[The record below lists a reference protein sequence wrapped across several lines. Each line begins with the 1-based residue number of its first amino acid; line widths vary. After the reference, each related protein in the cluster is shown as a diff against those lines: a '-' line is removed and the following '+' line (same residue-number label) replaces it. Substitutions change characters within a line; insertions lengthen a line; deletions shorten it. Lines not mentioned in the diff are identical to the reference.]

1 MALVLFDIETTGL
14 SRHFDQIVQF
24 GAVRV
29 NDDLEVEEHFETACR
44 LQPHIVPAPSALQVT
59 GCSYAELTSL
69 SRQSHFEMISEIH
82 RRFTGWSPSAF
93 IGYNSIRFDE
103 EFLRHAFYQCLL
115 DPYVTSIGNA
125 RGDVL
130 KLVRAVSKLRPDVLP
145 AAYGAD
151 GQRSMKLHDVAIA
164 CGFKS
169 IGAHEAMADVEAM
182 LWLVKII
189 AHGAPEIWSS
199 FMRFSTKA
207 AAQEFLQEEDAF
219 VSFEA
224 ETAGQGFRLLT
235 AFGQHSKQSAL
246 RYCLDLTFSI
256 EAIRG
261 TSDHELVELF
271 KQRKGPLSRVKANAS
286 PLLFP
291 LYDVRDSTFPEAVE
305 EDILKLAR
313 DIRADEDFVRR
324 LNTAAFAAEPVY
336 EVSPHVEQQL
346 YDRYISDTDKAL
358 MQEFHARP
366 WDLRPDVV
374 ARLSDDRLRRLG
386 QRAIYFEM
394 PHLLPER
401 TRTKLDK
408 AVQDRWTSDATALW
422 MTASRALMD
431 MEAISD
437 RFAHPNLVE
446 YAEVLARSI

>member
-1 MALVLFDIETTGL
+1 MALVLYDTETTGL
-14 SRHFDQIVQF
+14 SRQFDQIVEF
-24 GAVRV
+24 AAIRV
-29 NDDLEVEEHFETACR
+29 NDDLEVEERFETACR
-44 LQPHIVPAPSALQVT
+44 LQPHIVPMPSALHLN
-59 GCSYAELTSL
+59 GGRYSELTSP
-69 SRQSHFEMISEIH
+69 SRRSHFEMICDIH
-82 RRFTGWSPSAF
+82 HRFSGWSPAAF

-115 DPYVTSIGNA
+115 EPYVTSIGNA

-145 AAYGAD
+145 AVYGAD

-169 IGAHEAMADVEAM
+169 NGAHEAMADVEAM
-182 LWLVKII
+182 LWVVKAI

-207 AAQEFLQEEDAF
+207 AAQEFLQEEDVF

-224 ETAGQGFRLLT
+224 DTAGQGFRLLT
-235 AFGQHSKQSAL
+235 AFGQHPAQSAR
-246 RYCLDLTFSI
+246 RYCLDLIFSAD
-256 EAIRG
+256 AIRNA
-261 TSDHELVELF
+261 SDYELVELF
-271 KQRKGPLSRVKANAS
+271 KKQEGPLRRIKTNAS

-291 LYDVRDSTFPEAVE
+291 LYEVLDSTFPETIE
-305 EDILKLAR
+305 EDVLNLAR
-313 DIRADEDFVRR
+313 SIRSDERLVRR

-346 YDRYISDTDKAL
+346 YDRFIPDIDKAL
-358 MQEFHARP
+358 MQQFHKVP
-366 WDLRPDVV
+366 WVERYEIVS
-374 ARLSDDRLRRLG
+374 RMSDDRLRRLG

-401 TRTKLDK
+401 SRTMLDK
-408 AVQDRWTSDATALW
+408 AVRDRWTGDAKSPWT
-422 MTASRALMD
+422 TASSALLD
-431 MEAISD
+431 LGAISD
-437 RFAHPNLVE
+437 RLARPNLVE
-446 YAEVLARSI
+446 FADVLARWT